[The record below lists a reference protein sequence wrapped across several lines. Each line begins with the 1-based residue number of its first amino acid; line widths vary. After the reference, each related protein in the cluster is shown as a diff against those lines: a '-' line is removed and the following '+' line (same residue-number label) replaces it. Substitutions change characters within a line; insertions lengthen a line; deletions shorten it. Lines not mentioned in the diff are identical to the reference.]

1 MAFSKLLRWISSVII
16 LVLGAVWLFAWLN
29 HIDVQQAKLYAPKEL
44 KILSNTN
51 SGELETT
58 ITSLPFL
65 FQNSVS
71 ELRSHRVSFDFVTPV
86 NETSDSKLALFSPQ
100 VIHGGDFYI
109 NGHWF
114 FGVPA
119 STESTR
125 HTWYAPLL
133 APIPSDLLL
142 VNQSN
147 RLEIHFYSYQRGF
160 VVPTLFIGPLSI
172 EQNLYST
179 YMFISSTL
187 AQATN
192 IFCWIVGLFMLS
204 LWLATRSSGLFAYS
218 GGATILWATL
228 FTLALTPELDLAY
241 WQQWRF
247 LLYISTGGLVL
258 LMSLFLLEYAEVRL
272 WPYVRILMGISTLGV
287 PTLFLVLGTK
297 IEFWLDFYW
306 TGLVIFL
313 YVISIAVLLF
323 RKYRNMD
330 ALTWVLL
337 GYSIVATIC
346 AYHDYGVQAGPLI
359 TSHATWLSLGVPSL
373 LLEPIFL
380 THFTLPALL
389 IIVGGILLR
398 VHVDNVLAIESANDT
413 LEVELMRREE
423 ELERVHAEQRLV
435 IADNAISKERNR
447 ILQDIHDGLGSRLIN
462 LLLEAR
468 TGQIAIKNLSIDL
481 QACLEDLRLLVSGQ
495 FLGDVSLTEALEEF
509 CLRAARNL
517 RGVGVLLI
525 YDIAQFEREDLTSQT
540 TINILRIVQEM
551 VSNTI
556 KHAQATECRITV
568 ERLDGELKISV
579 QDNGVGF
586 DLSTDAF
593 RMKRGMLGI
602 NKRIRELKAQSTWLS
617 DATGT
622 RLDLIIKTLKY

>member
-1 MAFSKLLRWISSVII
+1 MDFSKLLRWTCVAII
-16 LVLGAVWLFAWLN
+16 LVLGATWLFSWLN
-29 HIDVQQAKLYAPKEL
+29 HIDEQQAKLYAPKEL
-44 KILSNTN
+44 KIWSSTD
-51 SGELETT
+51 SGEREIT

-71 ELRSHRVSFDFVTPV
+71 ELRSHRISFDFNAPV
-86 NETSDSKLALFSPQ
+86 SEATVSKLALFSPQ
-100 VIHGGDFYI
+100 IIHGGDFYI

-114 FGVPA
+114 FGIPA
-119 STESTR
+119 STENVR

-133 APIPSDLLL
+133 ASIPSDLLL
-142 VNQSN
+142 ANQSN

-160 VVPTLFIGPLSI
+160 VVPTLFVGPLSI
-172 EQNLYST
+172 VQNLHGT

-204 LWLATRSSGLFAYS
+204 LWLATRSGWLFAYS

-258 LMSLFLLEYAEVRL
+258 LMSLFLLEYAEVRF

-287 PTLFLVLGTK
+287 PILFLFLGTK

-313 YVISIAVLLF
+313 YGISIAVLLF

-337 GYSIVATIC
+337 GYSVIATLC

-359 TSHATWLSLGVPSL
+359 AGHATWLALGVPSL
-373 LLEPIFL
+373 LLEPMFL

-398 VHVDNVLAIESANDT
+398 VHADNVLAIESANDT

-447 ILQDIHDGLGSRLIN
+447 ILQDIHDGLGSRLVN

-468 TGQIAIKNLSIDL
+468 TGQIAIKNLPIDL

-495 FLGDVSLTEALEEF
+495 FLGDVSFTDALEEF
-509 CLRAARNL
+509 CQRAARNL

-525 YDIAQFEREDLTSQT
+525 YDIAQFEREDLSPQT
-540 TINILRIVQEM
+540 TIHILRIIQEM

-556 KHAQATECRITV
+556 KHAQATECSISVQTM
-568 ERLDGELKISV
+568 EHGLKICV
-579 QDNGVGF
+579 QDNGTGF
-586 DLSTDAF
+586 DLATDSF

-602 NKRIRELKAQSTWLS
+602 NKRIRELNAESKLTS

-622 RLDLIIKTLKY
+622 RLDLIIKTFKS